1 MKTAT
6 LCLFSINFVQY
17 FNQIDNCQCISEHRF
32 LRSAKIPKQRLTHQL
47 FTSGLER
54 RDFYSNFV
62 NDPNIGIKRLVLLR
76 CEVYFHPKKLLGAD
90 PKQGTTT
97 ATPQRILKLDLLSLT

>member
-6 LCLFSINFVQY
+6 FCLFSINFVQY
-17 FNQIDNCQCISEHRF
+17 FNQIDNCQCISEQRF
-32 LRSAKIPKQRLTHQL
+32 LRSAKIPKQRLAQQL

-62 NDPNIGIKRLVLLR
+62 HDTYTGIKRLVLMK
-76 CEVYFHPKKLLGAD
+76 CEVYFHPKKTVA
-90 PKQGTTT
+90 
-97 ATPQRILKLDLLSLT
+97 S

>member
-1 MKTAT
+1 M
-6 LCLFSINFVQY
+6 Y
-17 FNQIDNCQCISEHRF
+17 HRF
-32 LRSAKIPKQRLTHQL
+32 LCSEKIPKQRLAQQL

-76 CEVYFHPKKLLGAD
+76 CEVYFHLKKLLRAD
-90 PKQGTTT
+90 PKQGTAT
-97 ATPQRILKLDLLSLT
+97 ATPPRSLKLDLLSLT